1 MKKLILFILASVM
14 LLSGIPTAYMSEAS
28 ATVYSSQEQDC
39 TVSTENSAN
48 LLNDI
53 ESDSSY
59 SDSNGDSVDG
69 SGSVVWT
76 MSQEDINAFKEY
88 LKECHGKVTDL
99 PDQLRSKYSIYQV
112 ESGTIILPSFYED
125 VSAENTVNMVSVS
138 PTVVKPQGSVTDKF
152 PPYEDKVVAQKSMYS
167 DASSRNISAKI
178 CHSMTDY
185 VCTNVMEKTFDIGTT
200 IYDIVRETLL
210 SQDVIQKVFA
220 AYNITFS
227 AANKLEKAVRFYYSE
242 KWMYTSVL
250 QSFIYDYTNYNR
262 YVSITCDSAFGEI
275 SMSWNDV
282 ENGKATNPSYAITSL
297 PYTDAISYD
306 YVFESILDI
315 WNRNIEEY
323 GYWKW
328 GDSLASCL

>member
-1 MKKLILFILASVM
+1 MVIL
-14 LLSGIPTAYMSEAS
+14 
-28 ATVYSSQEQDC
+28 
-39 TVSTENSAN
+39 
-48 LLNDI
+48 
-53 ESDSSY
+53 
-59 SDSNGDSVDG
+59 DG

-242 KWMYTSVL
+242 KWMYTSV
-250 QSFIYDYTNYNR
+250 
-262 YVSITCDSAFGEI
+262 C
-275 SMSWNDV
+275 
-282 ENGKATNPSYAITSL
+282 NPSSMIIQIII
-297 PYTDAISYD
+297 DM
-306 YVFESILDI
+306 
-315 WNRNIEEY
+315 
-323 GYWKW
+323 
-328 GDSLASCL
+328 